1 MSLRA
6 EVLAIGDEFVHGQ
19 KVDTNS
25 AWLALELGLLG
36 FQVERLTVV
45 SDAEEELADAVRAAC
60 DRADVVIATGG
71 LGPTDDDRTR
81 AAAARVVGEELEFD
95 ADAWRSIE
103 AMFRVYTRATGR
115 TPPPSNKRQATFP
128 RGATV
133 LQNRWGTAPG
143 FSLPVGD
150 ATFYA
155 LPGVPREMRAM
166 WETVLKP
173 RIESA
178 GGEPMT
184 HHCMQVIGCREAE
197 LGEMLSEFMDEG
209 QETKVGITA
218 SGGQLTVRIA
228 SFEETALQT
237 TVERLR
243 PLLGEWLV
251 YEGGHSLAEEVGR
264 RLIESEVTV
273 AVAESCTGGLLAGAL
288 TDVVGISEVFLAG
301 FVTYS
306 NDAKIRDLGVPE
318 DLIATHGAVSVEVVA
333 AMAAG
338 AAAKTGARA
347 TMAISGIAGPGGGT
361 EEHPVGTVCF
371 AVCLDGETTAAERR
385 FGDLGRELL
394 RQRSVREALLHLHR
408 ALP

>member
-6 EVLAIGDEFVHGQ
+6 EVLAVGDEFVHGQ

-103 AMFRVYTRATGR
+103 AMFRVYTHATGR

-143 FSLPVGD
+143 FCLPVGD

-184 HHCMQVIGCREAE
+184 HHFMQVIGCREAE

-243 PLLGEWLV
+243 PLLGEWLA

-288 TDVVGISEVFLAG
+288 TDVAGISEVFLAG

-306 NDAKIRDLGVPE
+306 NDAKIRDLGVPD

-385 FGDLGRELL
+385 FGDLGREIL